1 MEKKSTVDEK
11 MQVIKIIDEFT
22 ILVNLT
28 KNSRKVTT
36 DDWIIVYE
44 EGPVIEDLD
53 GNNLGTFDFTKAK
66 LKITQVF
73 PNFVVAKNLRPG
85 TPFSMDKIL
94 GGSRGYVTDGPLPIE
109 DPSQIT
115 NFKPQKPEISL
126 GDLVKIL

>member
-1 MEKKSTVDEK
+1 MEKKSTSEKK

-22 ILVNLT
+22 ILVSLT
-28 KNSRKVTT
+28 KSSRKITT

-66 LKITQVF
+66 LKIIQVF
-73 PNFVVAKNLRPG
+73 PNFVVAKHLRPG

-94 GGSRGYVTDGPLPIE
+94 GGSGYVNNGPLPIE
-109 DPSQIT
+109 NESQIT
-115 NFKPQKPEISL
+115 NFKPQNPEISL
-126 GDLVKIL
+126 GDLVKVI

>member
-1 MEKKSTVDEK
+1 MEKKLTLEKK

-22 ILVNLT
+22 ILVSLT

-44 EGPVIEDLD
+44 EGPIIEDLD

-73 PNFVVAKNLRPG
+73 PEFIVAKNLKVG
-85 TPFSMDKIL
+85 VPFSMDKIL
-94 GGSRGYVTDGPLPIE
+94 GGGGYVNNGPLPIKDE
-109 DPSQIT
+109 NQIT
-115 NFKPQKPEISL
+115 NLEPKNPEISI
-126 GDLVKIL
+126 GDLVKIV

>member
-1 MEKKSTVDEK
+1 MENKSTVDKK

-73 PNFVVAKNLRPG
+73 PNFAVAKHLKAG

-94 GGSRGYVTDGPLPIE
+94 GGGGYVNNGSLPIKDE
-109 DPSQIT
+109 NQIT
-115 NFKPQKPEISL
+115 FLEPKSPEISI
-126 GDLVKIL
+126 GDLVKIV

>member
-1 MEKKSTVDEK
+1 MEKKSTIEKK

-22 ILVNLT
+22 ILVSLT

-44 EGPVIEDLD
+44 EGPTIEDLE
-53 GNNLGTFDFTKAK
+53 GNSLGTFDFTKAK

-73 PNFVVAKNLRPG
+73 PNFIVAKHLRPG

-94 GGSRGYVTDGPLPIE
+94 GGSGYVTKGPLPIE
-109 DPSQIT
+109 DKNQIT
-115 NFKPQKPEISL
+115 NYEPQNPEIRI